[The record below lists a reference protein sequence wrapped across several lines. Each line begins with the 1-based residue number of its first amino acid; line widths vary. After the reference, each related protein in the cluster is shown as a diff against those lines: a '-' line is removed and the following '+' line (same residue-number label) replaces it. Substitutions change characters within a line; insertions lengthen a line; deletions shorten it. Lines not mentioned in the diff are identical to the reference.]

1 MFQCWKHLLFLCET
15 QVVIREWAYFFKKKC
30 TRETYSHV
38 LKNVMP
44 RRSTSSSFVLL
55 LHRVFLLFCTK
66 LYFTLLYSRLLT
78 PWHPLQNIFLVRVH
92 SCFFLVWKHLFLCS
106 LRWRDDEEMKQ
117 NEQKYFLLST
127 FMVVMMCPMYEAEG
141 THTEEEKLQ
150 SIKK

>member
-1 MFQCWKHLLFLCET
+1 MR
-15 QVVIREWAYFFKKKC
+15 IRECFGVGNICSSCVRHKLSSESELILFKKKC

-78 PWHPLQNIFLVRVH
+78 P
-92 SCFFLVWKHLFLCS
+92 
-106 LRWRDDEEMKQ
+106 
-117 NEQKYFLLST
+117 
-127 FMVVMMCPMYEAEG
+127 
-141 THTEEEKLQ
+141 
-150 SIKK
+150 